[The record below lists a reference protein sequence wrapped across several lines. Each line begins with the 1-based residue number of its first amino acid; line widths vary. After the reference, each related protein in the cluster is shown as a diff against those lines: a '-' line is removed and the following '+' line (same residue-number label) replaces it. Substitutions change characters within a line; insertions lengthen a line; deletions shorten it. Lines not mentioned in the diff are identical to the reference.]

1 MTLDVTVYAGENQP
15 VTFVLPETD
24 AAGTT
29 FDPEGKTYELV
40 VQYGAQRW
48 VYTESAGLVRTGREI
63 VWRHS
68 LADSRAFPL
77 GRLADVHLQWSEGS
91 GVAQI
96 QMGDRGMLT
105 VVAGVSN
112 D

>member
-24 AAGTT
+24 QAGTA
-29 FDPEGKTYELV
+29 FDPAGKVYELV
-40 VQYGAQRW
+40 IQSGAERW
-48 VYTESAGLVRTGREI
+48 VYTESAGLVRAGRDI

-68 LADSRAFPL
+68 VADSRAFPL
-77 GRLADVHLQWSEGS
+77 GRLAEVHLQWSEGS
-91 GVAQI
+91 GASQI